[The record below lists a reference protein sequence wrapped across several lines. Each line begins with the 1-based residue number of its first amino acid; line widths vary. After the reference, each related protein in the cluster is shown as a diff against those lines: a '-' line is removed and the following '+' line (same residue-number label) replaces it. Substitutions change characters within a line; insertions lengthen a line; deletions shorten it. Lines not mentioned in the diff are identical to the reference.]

1 MAEKYAQSLGDA
13 KGVEVMYQEL
23 NQVVVRFAGPAG
35 EVDDDHTRDVVQ
47 KVQRHGTCYP
57 TPTLWRGVAAM
68 RISVC
73 NWRTDEEDVDRSVNA
88 ILAAHVGS

>member
-1 MAEKYAQSLGDA
+1 
-13 KGVEVMYQEL
+13 MYQEL
-23 NQVVVRFAGPAG
+23 NQVVVRFSNPAG

-73 NWRTDEEDVDRSVNA
+73 NWRTDEEDVERSVHS
-88 ILAAHVGS
+88 ILAAHTGT